1 MRTIV
6 AQIWGRFVG
15 GRAAWGLLAIRL
27 VFGGALVQHGLQ
39 KMGNPFGWMGEGS
52 PVPGFLQFL
61 AFLSEFGG
69 GLALMFGVLTPLAA
83 LGVVATMAVATV
95 MAHGAHPWV
104 AAPGQPSKEAALGY
118 LAFGALLLL
127 AGPGTLSLD
136 ALLLKKAVQ
145 DKAPN
150 RNAEPVR
157 NEGLQPNLPAS

>member
-1 MRTIV
+1 MERILV
-6 AQIWGRFVG
+6 QIWGRFVD

-27 VFGGALVQHGLQ
+27 VFGGALMLHGLQ
-39 KMGNPFGWMGEGS
+39 KMSSPFGWMGPDA

-69 GLALMFGVLTPLAA
+69 GLALLFGVLTPLAS
-83 LGVVATMAVATV
+83 LGVIATMAVGTL

-118 LAFGALLLL
+118 LAFGLLLLL

-136 ALLLKKAVQ
+136 ALLLGKKAQ
-145 DKAPN
+145 RHEAKTAHGD
-150 RNAEPVR
+150 NA
-157 NEGLQPNLPAS
+157 QASFSTR